1 MPEEVAV
8 LGGPSLSSSA
18 NISERPSC
26 LRASPV
32 CSQGHAEDGG
42 AVNNCSDRGERTRGQ
57 QMDGMGSPS

>member
-1 MPEEVAV
+1 MSEEVAV

-42 AVNNCSDRGERTRGQ
+42 AVNNCSDRGEIHRG
-57 QMDGMGSPS
+57 MRRMGER